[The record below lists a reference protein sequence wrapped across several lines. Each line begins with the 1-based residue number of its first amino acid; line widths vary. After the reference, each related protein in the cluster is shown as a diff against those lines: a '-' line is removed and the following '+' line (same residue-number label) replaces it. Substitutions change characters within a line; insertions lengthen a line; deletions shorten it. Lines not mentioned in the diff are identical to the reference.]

1 MADAAHALWLLLN
14 WALLNAASAAHGSMT
29 LPPICN

>member
-1 MADAAHALWLLLN
+1 MVDAAHALLLLLN
-14 WALLNAASAAHGSMT
+14 ALLNTAASVHGSMT

>member
-1 MADAAHALWLLLN
+1 MTDAAHVAWLLLN
-14 WALLNAASAAHGSMT
+14 MLLQAATNAAHGSMT